1 MPTIIRPRDVKR
13 KKPREVAWKNP
24 TKEEHTKMYMSREW
38 RNLSNIYRS
47 LHPLDE
53 LLLLEDKI
61 VLSSSCHHVVSP
73 FAQRDESLKY
83 MLLLDEENLLSLSSE
98 EHGYIHGNPSELS
111 DLAREKVNQK
121 IDYIVEKDERQGYFD
136 IKTSYV

>member
-24 TKEEHTKMYMSREW
+24 TREEHTKMYMSREW

-73 FAQRDESLKY
+73 FA
-83 MLLLDEENLLSLSSE
+83 
-98 EHGYIHGNPSELS
+98 
-111 DLAREKVNQK
+111 
-121 IDYIVEKDERQGYFD
+121 
-136 IKTSYV
+136 